1 MVNKAL
7 NKIRE
12 IAVRETVSL
21 TAEEAA
27 KQNKKEEPAKE
38 EPKAEQDIQA
48 PANESEEFTK
58 AVAAD
63 RKIIAK
69 NVDLLQNDI
78 PTEKEVADTMEQ
90 MRGSMS
96 RIVAASMLNA
106 SKNVAFDPKK
116 IGPLADSIK
125 NNANMDNIVNSYISI
140 DKLDMLMKDA
150 NSLNGNALKRQYLL
164 SAEKSKQ
171 IENNIH
177 KDKQPVI
184 ENELVKGGM

>member
-78 PTEKEVADTMEQ
+78 PTEKEVADAMEQ

-150 NSLNGNALKRQYLL
+150 NSLNGNALKKQYLL

>member
-78 PTEKEVADTMEQ
+78 PTEKEVADAMEQ

-125 NNANMDNIVNSYISI
+125 NNANMDNIVNSYVNI

>member
-78 PTEKEVADTMEQ
+78 PTEKEVADAMEQ
-90 MRGSMS
+90 MRDSMS

>member
-78 PTEKEVADTMEQ
+78 PTEKEVADAMEQ